1 MQRLRHGH
9 ELIGH
14 TDLEVAISSECGRL
28 LANVVIAYNSMVLSA
43 LLERYQAAGNSKA
56 LERLRRMSPV
66 AWRHIHFLGHYLF
79 KDQQNPIDLA
89 ALLAGVELV

>member
-1 MQRLRHGH
+1 MNGHLRRN
-9 ELIGH
+9 
-14 TDLEVAISSECGRL
+14 TQ
-28 LANVVIAYNSMVLSA
+28 
-43 LLERYQAAGNSKA
+43 LERYQAAGNSKA

-79 KDQQNPIDLA
+79 KDQQHPIDLA